1 MSRGSP
7 DLRRKAQRRQEAVQ
21 GSGGSSF
28 SLRRELLLRTRRFRS
43 GGRSQGGPAWAETL
57 AEPPT
62 SGGKTGIMEQWNMRM
77 MGWGTGRLPQHS
89 IIPAFH
95 SSIVPPAAGPPLVP
109 GRGRFAFPLNASS
122 LVSGRF
128 GGPRDRCD
136 PEFLVGK
143 QLRRPTFTFP
153 EQTPIAACYAVCR
166 IVAIW
171 GRSSVITASDVGK
184 SGTRLP
190 SHSLHVLST

>member
-1 MSRGSP
+1 
-7 DLRRKAQRRQEAVQ
+7 
-21 GSGGSSF
+21 
-28 SLRRELLLRTRRFRS
+28 
-43 GGRSQGGPAWAETL
+43 
-57 AEPPT
+57 
-62 SGGKTGIMEQWNMRM
+62 MEQWNMGT